1 MLTGAEFHHIGVAC
15 RSFDQEQAKFEALG
29 YRQEAP
35 DVHDPI
41 QRVHV
46 RFLVGGG
53 PRMELVRS
61 DGQPG
66 PLAPWLKS
74 GVKLYHMAYFVEDLT
89 ASLASLKSQ
98 GARVVVAPVPA
109 AAFGGR
115 NIAFLML
122 PNLLL
127 VELIER

>member
-1 MLTGAEFHHIGVAC
+1 MLLDAEFHHIGVAC
-15 RSFDQEQAKFEALG
+15 KDFEQEQSKFAALG
-29 YRQEAP
+29 YRQESP
-35 DVHDPI
+35 DVHDPV
-41 QRVHV
+41 QRVHI

-61 DGQPG
+61 DGEPG

-74 GVKLYHMAYFVEDLT
+74 GIKMYHMAYIVKDLS

-115 NIAFLML
+115 NISFVML

-127 VELIER
+127 VELIAQ

>member
-1 MLTGAEFHHIGVAC
+1 MLPDAEFHHIGVAC
-15 RSFDQEQAKFEALG
+15 KDFDLEQAKFAALG
-29 YRQEAP
+29 YRQESP
-35 DVHDPI
+35 DVHDAV

-74 GVKLYHMAYFVEDLT
+74 GIKLYHLAYIVQDLP
-89 ASLASLKSQ
+89 AALESLKSE
-98 GARVVVAPVPA
+98 GGRVVVAPVPA

-115 NIAFLML
+115 HICFVML

-127 VELIER
+127 VELIAQ

>member
-1 MLTGAEFHHIGVAC
+1 MLPDAEFHHIGVAC
-15 RSFDQEQAKFEALG
+15 KDFEQEQAKFAALG
-29 YRQEAP
+29 YRQESS
-35 DVHDPI
+35 DVHDPV

-46 RFLVGGG
+46 RFLIGGG

-61 DGQPG
+61 DGESG

-74 GVKLYHMAYFVEDLT
+74 GIKMYHMAYIVKNLPT
-89 ASLASLKSQ
+89 ALAFLKSQ
-98 GARVVVAPVPA
+98 GARIVVAPVPA

-115 NIAFLML
+115 NISFVML

-127 VELIER
+127 VELIEQ